1 MIEGIIFD
9 LDGVIV
15 STDECHYRAWK
26 RMADE
31 VNIFFDRAINERLRG
46 VSRMESLEII
56 LENSPKIYSS
66 EEKNSLSDRKNR
78 YYREQIGNLSEDNIL
93 PGVSELLTRCR
104 RAGKKIAV
112 GSSSKNTKLILE
124 RIGLTETFD
133 AVVDGNDIVRSKPD
147 PEVFLKAAQAIG
159 VAPEQCLV
167 VEDAESGVQAG
178 ISAGMRVLGVGS
190 ASKCE
195 KATDHAT
202 SLADEESDRLF
213 SAVLSDRF

>member
-66 EEKNSLSDRKNR
+66 EEKIFLSDRKNR

-124 RIGLTETFD
+124 RIGLTEAFD

-178 ISAGMRVLGVGS
+178 IAAGMRVLGVGS

-195 KATDHAT
+195 TATHHAV

-213 SAVLSDRF
+213 SAVLSDRL